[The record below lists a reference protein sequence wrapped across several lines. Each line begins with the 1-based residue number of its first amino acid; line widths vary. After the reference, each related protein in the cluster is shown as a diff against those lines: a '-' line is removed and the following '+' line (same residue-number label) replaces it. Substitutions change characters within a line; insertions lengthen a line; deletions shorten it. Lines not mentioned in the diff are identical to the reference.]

1 MSTKRLDIVPV
12 ILTCIGGCLIGLAP
26 IFVRFSEVGPSFT
39 GFYRFLF
46 ATILI
51 FTYGFLTKKIKYLSF
66 KELAIISIPGL
77 CFGTDIV
84 LWHSSIIFT
93 SIAHAT
99 LFVNTAPLYVCILG
113 YLLFKDKLNNLFL
126 ISLLISLLGV
136 YVLVC
141 NNPNFLGSYLSFG
154 DLLALLA
161 AFFYAGYLLSIN
173 KLSDKFNTF
182 NLIFYSS
189 LFACI
194 PFGVASLFEL
204 DNAIPYSIFGWF
216 NFLGQAIFVQILGQG
231 LVIYGLSK
239 IRPQLSSLLL
249 LFQPITATIL
259 GAYFFSETLLIG
271 QLIGVIILLLGI
283 YLAGLS
289 ERLREIND

>member
-77 CFGTDIV
+77 CFGTDIA

-136 YVLVC
+136 YVLVS
-141 NNPNFLGSYLSFG
+141 NNPNFLRSYLSFG

-271 QLIGVIILLLGI
+271 QLLGVIILLLGI

>member
-1 MSTKRLDIVPV
+1 MSTKRLDIVPI

-51 FTYGFLTKKIKYLSF
+51 FAYGFLTKKIKYLSF

-77 CFGTDIV
+77 CFGTDIA

-136 YVLVC
+136 YVLVS

>member
-1 MSTKRLDIVPV
+1 MSTKRLDIVPI

-51 FTYGFLTKKIKYLSF
+51 FAYGLFTKKINYLSF

-77 CFGTDIV
+77 CFGTDIA

-136 YVLVC
+136 YVLVS

-194 PFGVASLFEL
+194 PFGIAGLFEL

>member
-1 MSTKRLDIVPV
+1 MSTKRLDIVPI

-51 FTYGFLTKKIKYLSF
+51 FAYGFFTKKIKYLSF
-66 KELAIISIPGL
+66 RELAIISIPGL
-77 CFGTDIV
+77 CFGTDIA

-136 YVLVC
+136 YVLVS

-204 DNAIPYSIFGWF
+204 DNAIPYSIFGSDFRTRFSHLWPF
-216 NFLGQAIFVQILGQG
+216 KNKTSTLFVAVTIPADYRNNF
-231 LVIYGLSK
+231 
-239 IRPQLSSLLL
+239 RSL
-249 LFQPITATIL
+249 FFFRDTINWAT
-259 GAYFFSETLLIG
+259 YRCYYSFIG
-271 QLIGVIILLLGI
+271 
-283 YLAGLS
+283 YLPCGFK
-289 ERLREIND
+289 

>member
-1 MSTKRLDIVPV
+1 MSTKRLDIVPI

-39 GFYRFLF
+39 GFYRFLI

-51 FTYGFLTKKIKYLSF
+51 FAYGFFTKKIKYLSF

-77 CFGTDIV
+77 CFGTDIA

-136 YVLVC
+136 YVLVS

>member
-1 MSTKRLDIVPV
+1 MSTKRLDIVPI

-51 FTYGFLTKKIKYLSF
+51 FAYGFFTKKIKYLSF

-77 CFGTDIV
+77 CFGTDIA

-136 YVLVC
+136 YVLVS

-194 PFGVASLFEL
+194 PFGLASLFEL

>member
-1 MSTKRLDIVPV
+1 MSTKRLDIVPI

-51 FTYGFLTKKIKYLSF
+51 FAYGLFTKKINYLSF

-77 CFGTDIV
+77 CFGTDIA

-136 YVLVC
+136 YVLVS

>member
-1 MSTKRLDIVPV
+1 MSTKRLDIVPI

-51 FTYGFLTKKIKYLSF
+51 FAYGFLTKKIKYLSF
-66 KELAIISIPGL
+66 RELAIISIPGL
-77 CFGTDIV
+77 CFGTDIAF
-84 LWHSSIIFT
+84 WHSSIIFT

-136 YVLVC
+136 YVLVS